1 MELTRGRHTNAG
13 QRDIR
18 SIWPKYYA
26 ECHAVVFVIDSTDK
40 ERIEE
45 CWAVFGAL
53 TFLQLCFSGPRLTP
67 AANPGTH
74 AAQKRL

>member
-1 MELTRGRHTNAG
+1 MPQATG

-26 ECHAVVFVIDSTDK
+26 DCHAVVFVIDSTDK

-45 CWAVFGAL
+45 CWAVFGEYNS
-53 TFLQLCFSGPRLTP
+53 FPHLCLFRRLTDRVLVQM
-67 AANPGTH
+67 
-74 AAQKRL
+74 QKLSLRIIE